1 VSDAPVIYL
10 LDDDSSFLRS
20 LSRLLAAEGYVTRS
34 FVTVVEFLQAAASEP
49 TRLVVL
55 DYMMP
60 GLTGL
65 QVQDCLRSFAPET
78 RVIMISAAN
87 LSAIRDQALRAGACA
102 CFFKPFDDETF
113 LKAVRDALAMV
124 IS

>member
-1 VSDAPVIYL
+1 VPDAPVIYL

-34 FVTVVEFLQAAASEP
+34 FVTVVEFLQAVASQP
-49 TRLVVL
+49 TPLAVL

-65 QVQDCLRSFAPET
+65 QVQDCLRSFAPTT
-78 RVIMISAAN
+78 RVIMISAV
-87 LSAIRDQALRAGACA
+87 SASTVREQALKGGA
-102 CFFKPFDDETF
+102 FSFISKPFDDEIF
-113 LKAVRDALAMV
+113 LRAVRESLGIAA
-124 IS
+124 